1 MAIDGGTTR
10 SPPSGAR
17 GPSTVA
23 RGTLWDA
30 SHHIGETWTVATSY
44 PNFEGKH
51 GEDAFFNPD
60 DFVSYLRRNGGLDG
74 YEPPRAIIMCYQRK
88 LFEFIVA
95 VENAER
101 PNLAATYRG
110 LVTLPDTQG
119 QVAVLGDFGIGAP
132 VAAAVLEEFIALGT
146 RRFFSIG
153 TAGSLQRDLP
163 IGHTV
168 LCDRAIR
175 DEGVSHHYLPSA
187 TYAAAEPGITAAFE
201 AELQSKQIEYRRG
214 SSWTID
220 TPYRETVAEAQHYQQ
235 QGVLCVE
242 MEAAALFAVAEY
254 RQVGVGAAFVIS
266 DSLADLVWD
275 PQFHSDETATA
286 LLRLYEATRAAAAAP

>member
-1 MAIDGGTTR
+1 M
-10 SPPSGAR
+10 
-17 GPSTVA
+17 
-23 RGTLWDA
+23 
-30 SHHIGETWTVATSY
+30 GETWAVATSY

-60 DFVSYLRRNGGLDG
+60 DFVTYLRRNGGLDG
-74 YEPPRAIIMCYQRK
+74 YEPPRSIIMCYQRQ
-88 LFEFIVA
+88 LFEFIMA

-153 TAGSLQRDLP
+153 TAGTLQRDLP

-175 DEGVSHHYLPSA
+175 DEGVSHHYIPSA

-201 AELQSKQIEYRRG
+201 AELQSKQIEYRR
-214 SSWTID
+214 
-220 TPYRETVAEAQHYQQ
+220 
-235 QGVLCVE
+235 
-242 MEAAALFAVAEY
+242 
-254 RQVGVGAAFVIS
+254 
-266 DSLADLVWD
+266 
-275 PQFHSDETATA
+275 
-286 LLRLYEATRAAAAAP
+286 